1 MTEKIEGKKKRDMPF
16 LDHLEELRWRIIK
29 ILAAMVIAAVACYFI
44 SDFLFYWLRYPLEKA
59 VPDGSVDLNFLK
71 VAEGFTVRLKLSFFA
86 GIFISIPITV
96 FQIWA
101 FVMPG
106 LYERERKIVIPLVFA
121 SSILF
126 LIGAALCFIWVLPF
140 TIRFLLNI
148 APENVKP
155 VLTINEYLT
164 FVMWTTLAYGTV
176 FQTPIVA
183 LFLGKMGIIDAKIL
197 GKGRRYAVVAIAAIA
212 SVVTPPDIFSMA
224 MMGLPLYLLYEI
236 SIIILRII
244 GKSGKKQDLAG

>member
-1 MTEKIEGKKKRDMPF
+1 LTEKIEGKKKRDMPF

-29 ILAAMVIAAVACYFI
+29 ILAATVIAAIACYFI
-44 SDFLFYWLRYPLEKA
+44 SNFLFHWLRYPLEKA

-71 VAEGFTVRLKLSFFA
+71 VAEGFTVRLKLSFLA
-86 GIFISIPITV
+86 GIFVSIPITV

-106 LYERERKIVIPLVFA
+106 LYAKEKKIVIPLVFA
-121 SSILF
+121 SSLLF
-126 LIGAALCFIWVLPF
+126 LIGAAMCFIWVLPF

-197 GKGRRYAVVAIAAIA
+197 GKGRRYAIVAIAAIS
-212 SVVTPPDIFSMA
+212 SVVTPPDVFSMA

-236 SIIILRII
+236 SIIILKII
-244 GKSGKKQDLAG
+244 GKSGKKPDLDG